1 MDTKMFLCKKVIAML
16 LYQLTQWMEERMSLR
31 NALRSG
37 IDDPSQ
43 LQFKIDQ
50 LDAQLYSQ
58 AERWKNSFPSLE
70 IPHVED
76 EIRF

>member
-1 MDTKMFLCKKVIAML
+1 MFL
-16 LYQLTQWMEERMSLR
+16 YQVTEWMEERTSLR
-31 NALRSG
+31 KALISG
-37 IDDPSQ
+37 IDDPGQ
-43 LQFKIDQ
+43 LQFRIDQ

-70 IPHVED
+70 IPHAED

>member
-1 MDTKMFLCKKVIAML
+1 MAMFL
-16 LYQLTQWMEERMSLR
+16 YQVTEWMEERTSLR
-31 NALRSG
+31 KALRSG

-58 AERWKNSFPSLE
+58 AERWKNSFPTLV

>member
-1 MDTKMFLCKKVIAML
+1 MAMF
-16 LYQLTQWMEERMSLR
+16 LYQLTEWMEERTSLR
-31 NALRSG
+31 EALRSG
-37 IDDPSQ
+37 IDDPNL

-50 LDAQLYSQ
+50 LDTQLYSQ

>member
-1 MDTKMFLCKKVIAML
+1 MDTTSFSVKKVMAMFL
-16 LYQLTQWMEERMSLR
+16 YQVTEWMEERMSLR
-31 NALRSG
+31 KALMSG

-43 LQFKIDQ
+43 LQFRIDQ

-70 IPHVED
+70 IPHLED